1 MNSTIQHL
9 RRLCSKKLL
18 PITAIGDVMKT
29 INIDDFKSS
38 VLYNSENPKRS
49 ILYID
54 DKIAL
59 HTLGFMSRQSIPM
72 QNYGRFNVFFTV
84 IEGEIIEYVHIKP
97 HLMTRHFVHR
107 VGDGHYINE
116 FIGYNQFYNKSN
128 DKTGILQL
136 FVV

>member
-1 MNSTIQHL
+1 MNSTIKHL
-9 RRLCSKKLL
+9 RHLCSKKLL
-18 PITAIGDVMKT
+18 PITAIGDVMRT
-29 INIDDFKSS
+29 INVDHFKSN

-54 DKIAL
+54 DKMAL
-59 HTLGFMSRQSIPM
+59 HTLGFMSRQSLPM
-72 QNYGRFNVFFTV
+72 QDYGRFNVFFTV
-84 IEGEIIEYVHIKP
+84 LEGEIIEYVHVKP
-97 HLMTRHFVHR
+97 HLTTRHFIHR

-116 FIGYNQFYNKSN
+116 FIGCNQFYNKSD